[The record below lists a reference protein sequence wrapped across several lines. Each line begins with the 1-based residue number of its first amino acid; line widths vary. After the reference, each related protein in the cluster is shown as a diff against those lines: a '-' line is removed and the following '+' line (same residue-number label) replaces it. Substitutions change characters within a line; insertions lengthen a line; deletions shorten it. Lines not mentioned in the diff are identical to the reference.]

1 MSKLLS
7 LFSRGGSQSST
18 DAIRQS
24 TSMTMAYLLEQNR
37 KFEFFMRQK
46 VEELEG
52 RVSAQ
57 QQTRQ
62 DLDYEDEADDDHE
75 IDRVEEADQDQGEP
89 TLPAPITSADID
101 EPFGSAVVP
110 LSSMST
116 TRPMDGGTDD
126 DATRKTSVVSG
137 QPGLSLDSLS
147 LTPEDLTEAG
157 SPSAEEGQAKTSTDA
172 PLPEE
177 SLMSDELQENILEV
191 SPSPAPEPDIPAE
204 DLWLVML
211 GGEAEAPAAAKQQ
224 PTSLVVSEWN
234 ASTEA
239 EGNEAEPADIEDSRS
254 EVETCPPELAE
265 AETDGESVDRDAG
278 EEGSIAAEVIAELAE
293 DDEVEMT
300 NLETEDETAEEKFD
314 EAGSTVEIVN
324 ETEANDAGMAV
335 PETVG
340 ETENEK
346 ATDAATKPML
356 PAGVSSQIK
365 MSGTQAEE
373 EEEDSDSLLPPW
385 VTAQLKY

>member
-62 DLDYEDEADDDHE
+62 DLDYEDEVDYDHD
-75 IDRVEEADQDQGEP
+75 IDRVEEADQAQGEL
-89 TLPAPITSADID
+89 TVPAPITSADVD
-101 EPFGSAVVP
+101 EPFGSPVVP
-110 LSSMST
+110 LSAGAAA
-116 TRPMDGGTDD
+116 RPIET
-126 DATRKTSVVSG
+126 
-137 QPGLSLDSLS
+137 
-147 LTPEDLTEAG
+147 G
-157 SPSAEEGQAKTSTDA
+157 SPRAEEGQVETLTDA

-177 SLMSDELQENILEV
+177 SLTGDELQENILEV
-191 SPSPAPEPDIPAE
+191 SPSPAPEPDIPTE

-211 GGEAEAPAAAKQQ
+211 GGEAEAPVAAKQ

-234 ASTEA
+234 ASAEA
-239 EGNEAEPADIEDSRS
+239 EGNETEPADIEDNRS
-254 EVETCPPELAE
+254 EVETCPSELAE
-265 AETDGESVDRDAG
+265 SETEDGSAESDPG
-278 EEGSIAAEVIAELAE
+278 EEGSTAAEAIAESAEAEATKAEMTEPEPEDEPTEEAFREAWPTAEIAAEP
-293 DDEVEMT
+293 
-300 NLETEDETAEEKFD
+300 
-314 EAGSTVEIVN
+314 
-324 ETEANDAGMAV
+324 EANDPEMTE
-335 PETVG
+335 PETG
-340 ETENEK
+340 NETENERV
-346 ATDAATKPML
+346 TDAAKKPMSPIGL
-356 PAGVSSQIK
+356 HSQIK

-373 EEEDSDSLLPPW
+373 EDSDSLLPAW
-385 VTAQLKY
+385 VTTQLKN